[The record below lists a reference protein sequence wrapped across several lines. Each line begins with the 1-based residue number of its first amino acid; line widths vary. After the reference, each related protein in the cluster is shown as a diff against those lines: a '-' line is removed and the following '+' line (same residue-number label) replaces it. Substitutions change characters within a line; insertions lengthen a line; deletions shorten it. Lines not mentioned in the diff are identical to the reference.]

1 MVCKKMGRR
10 SLKIG
15 IVCYPTFGGSGVI
28 ATELGAGLAKEG
40 HEVHFITSSQPVK
53 LNVFDNNI
61 FFHEVSLQPYPL
73 FEHQPYEVALT
84 SKIVEVVKCEDLDV
98 LHVHYA
104 IPHAS
109 AAFMAKEILKTQ
121 NIIIPY
127 ITTLHGTD
135 ITLVGKEPEYEPA
148 ISFAINQSD
157 IVTSVS
163 DSLRKETY
171 EHFKVTKEIAV
182 IENFVCVDKF
192 KKKDK
197 ACRKALFAP
206 NGEAI
211 LMHISNFRKVKRI
224 QDVIKIHSIVNK
236 EFPTRLVLIGDGPER
251 SSMERLVKR
260 LKVEDS
266 TFFLGKIKE
275 TEKALFA
282 ADIYLMT
289 SQTESFGVSALEAMA
304 AGVPVVSTNTGG
316 IPEVNTH
323 GETGYLSNVGD
334 VKDMAENTLKLLR
347 NKELYDRFSL
357 NAMKNADRFNIS
369 NVLPNYLDLYYKA
382 IS

>member
-1 MVCKKMGRR
+1 MVFKKMGRR

-84 SKIVEVVKCEDLDV
+84 SKIVEVVKCENLDV

-121 NIIIPY
+121 NVIIPY

-197 ACRKALFAP
+197 ASRKALFAP

-236 EFPTRLVLIGDGPER
+236 EYPTRLVLIGDGPER

-334 VKDMAENTLKLLR
+334 VEDMAKNTIKLLR
-347 NKELYDRFSL
+347 DKELYDRFSL

>member
-1 MVCKKMGRR
+1 MGRR
-10 SLKIG
+10 NLKIG

-53 LNVFDNNI
+53 LNVFDENI
-61 FFHEVSLQPYPL
+61 FFHEVSLHPYPL

-84 SKIVEVVKCEDLDV
+84 SRIVEVVKHEKLDV

-109 AAFMAKEILKTQ
+109 AAFMAKQILKTQ
-121 NIIIPY
+121 DIKIPY

-171 EHFKVTKEIAV
+171 EHFNVTKEIEV

-192 KKKDK
+192 KKKEDP
-197 ACRKALFAP
+197 CRRSLFAP

-251 SSMERLVKR
+251 STMERLAKE

-275 TEKALFA
+275 TEKALCA
-282 ADIYLMT
+282 ADVYLMT

-304 AGVPVVSTNTGG
+304 ASVPVVSTNTGG

-334 VKDMAENTLKLLR
+334 VNDMAKNTLKLLR
-347 NKELYDRFSL
+347 DKELYERISL
-357 NAMKNADRFNIS
+357 NASKNADRFNIS
-369 NVLPNYLDLYYKA
+369 NVLPLYLDLYYKA

>member
-1 MVCKKMGRR
+1 MGRR
-10 SLKIG
+10 NLKIG

-53 LNVFDNNI
+53 LNVFDDNI

-84 SKIVEVVKCEDLDV
+84 SRIVEVVKCESLDV

-104 IPHAS
+104 VPHAS

-121 NIIIPY
+121 NISIPY

-135 ITLVGKEPEYEPA
+135 ITLVGKEPEYEPT

-171 EHFKVTKEIAV
+171 EHFKVTKKIEV
-182 IENFVCVDKF
+182 IENFVCVEKF
-192 KKKDK
+192 KQKNKKS
-197 ACRKALFAP
+197 RKSLFAP

-224 QDVIKIHSIVNK
+224 QDVIKIHSIVN
-236 EFPTRLVLIGDGPER
+236 EEYPTRLVLIGDGPER
-251 SSMERLVKR
+251 SSMERLVKK

-266 TFFLGKIKE
+266 TYFLGKIKE
-275 TEKALFA
+275 TEKALCF

-304 AGVPVVSTNTGG
+304 AGVPVISTNTGG

-334 VKDMAENTLKLLR
+334 FNDMAKNTLNLLK
-347 NKELYDRFSL
+347 NKEIYDRLSL
-357 NAMKNADRFNIS
+357 NAIKNAERFNIS

-382 IS
+382 IL

>member
-1 MVCKKMGRR
+1 MSNK
-10 SLKIG
+10 LKIG
-15 IVCYPTFGGSGVI
+15 IVCYPTYGGSGVV
-28 ATELGAGLAKEG
+28 ATELGIAFAEKG
-40 HEVHFITSSQPVK
+40 HEVHFISYDQPFRLDLFSDK
-53 LNVFDNNI
+53 I
-61 FFHEVSLQPYPL
+61 YYHEVNIPSYPL
-73 FEHQPYEVALT
+73 FEYPPYELNLT
-84 SKIVEVVKCEDLDV
+84 SKLVDVAIHEKLDII
-98 LHVHYA
+98 HVHYA

-109 AAFMAKEILKTQ
+109 AAVNAKQILATYG
-121 NIIIPY
+121 IHLPIV
-127 ITTLHGTD
+127 TTLHGTD

-171 EHFKVTKEIAV
+171 EHFNVTKEIEV

-275 TEKALFA
+275 TEKALCA

-304 AGVPVVSTNTGG
+304 AGVPVISTNTGG

-334 VKDMAENTLKLLR
+334 VEDMAENTLKLLR
-347 NKELYDRFSL
+347 DKKLYDRLSL
-357 NAMKNADRFNIS
+357 NATKNADRFNIS

>member
-1 MVCKKMGRR
+1 MGRS

-53 LNVFDNNI
+53 LNVFDNNV

-84 SKIVEVVKCEDLDV
+84 SKIVEVVKFEDLDL

-109 AAFMAKEILKTQ
+109 AAFMAKEILKAQ

-171 EHFKVTKEIAV
+171 EHFKVTKEIEV

-192 KKKDK
+192 KIEDK
-197 ACRKALFAP
+197 ACRKSLFAP

-236 EFPTRLVLIGDGPER
+236 EFRTRLVLIGDGPER
-251 SSMERLVKR
+251 SAMERLVKK

-275 TEKALFA
+275 TEKALCA

-304 AGVPVVSTNTGG
+304 AGVPVISTNTGG

-323 GETGYLSNVGD
+323 GQTGYLSNVGD
-334 VKDMAENTLKLLR
+334 VEDMAENTLKLLR
-347 NKELYDRFSL
+347 NKEIYDRLSL
-357 NAMKNADRFNIS
+357 NATKNADRFNIS